1 MYHQKSWMSPWA
13 VILVIQ
19 VKNWGEGRILSKYL
33 DFVRL
38 MYMLRSLYKS
48 SCAKTEIILVS
59 VQLLLDRVV
68 IFSRD
73 LERQHQWEVCSPLY
87 AMIDN
92 CLVFHLY
99 RSHLSQNRSY
109 LYSNAEGIIFWERIE
124 YYLLGNTQ
132 VTENVQQTETAKL
145 LAVEISHPR
154 PTHAEAKECLTI
166 HAHKILSDLHISD
179 SLICMPILAP
189 LPQP

>member
-1 MYHQKSWMSPWA
+1 
-13 VILVIQ
+13 
-19 VKNWGEGRILSKYL
+19 
-33 DFVRL
+33 
-38 MYMLRSLYKS
+38 
-48 SCAKTEIILVS
+48 
-59 VQLLLDRVV
+59 
-68 IFSRD
+68 
-73 LERQHQWEVCSPLY
+73 
-87 AMIDN
+87 MIDN

-145 LAVEISHPR
+145 LAVEISLPR

>member
-1 MYHQKSWMSPWA
+1 MIYHTNLWSWKVFKLKIINLYHHKGA

-19 VKNWGEGRILSKYL
+19 VKNWEEGRIPSKYL
-33 DFVRL
+33 DLLRL
-38 MYMLRSLYKS
+38 MYMLGSLYKS

-99 RSHLSQNRSY
+99 RSHLSQNRFH
-109 LYSNAEGIIFWERIE
+109 LDSNAECIIFWQRI
-124 YYLLGNTQ
+124 
-132 VTENVQQTETAKL
+132 
-145 LAVEISHPR
+145 
-154 PTHAEAKECLTI
+154 
-166 HAHKILSDLHISD
+166 
-179 SLICMPILAP
+179 
-189 LPQP
+189 